1 MVGYCFRHVEVSH
14 DAFHPRLS
22 QYSLK
27 ESPRDLSVGPLVETS
42 SSKAGVVGLI
52 PGRELR
58 SHMPHG
64 QKDKKV
70 KTETVL

>member
-1 MVGYCFRHVEVSH
+1 
-14 DAFHPRLS
+14 
-22 QYSLK
+22 
-27 ESPRDLSVGPLVETS
+27 LSVGPLVETS

-70 KTETVL
+70 KQKQYCKKFNKDFNIEEGPGA